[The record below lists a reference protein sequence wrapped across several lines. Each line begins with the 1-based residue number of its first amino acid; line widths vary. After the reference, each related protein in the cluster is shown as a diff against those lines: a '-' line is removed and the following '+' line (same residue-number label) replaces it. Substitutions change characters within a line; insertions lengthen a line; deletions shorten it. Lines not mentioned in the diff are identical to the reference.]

1 MNTKVCL
8 CCPKACCWLQQ
19 SNNQH
24 NPRLPCRRLPCPPS
38 CCSCSTMSY
47 ILAPSLV
54 APRVCTKASAL
65 MALTYQVAHI
75 LGLVVATGLALAL
88 YGDIAGG
95 L

>member
-1 MNTKVCL
+1 MHSLVAPHVCVHHIHHPYTDTSPFCSICTTL
-8 CCPKACCWLQQ
+8 L
-19 SNNQH
+19 
-24 NPRLPCRRLPCPPS
+24 RL
-38 CCSCSTMSY
+38 CSTMSY

-75 LGLVVATGLALAL
+75 LGLVLATGLALAL
-88 YGDIAGG
+88 YGDISGE